1 MKKLLS
7 IATLLAA
14 LSGAASAAPYVL
26 PGNMPGNLT
35 PYDIQPVYSVEGL
48 YGIADE
54 SSEMDTYGVRL
65 RLSLYSDAAT
75 DLRHQF
81 SINLAGMWGSEDG
94 VDLFMMPV
102 TAGYDL
108 NMELSDSVMF
118 YISAKAG
125 YCFGDLDAGGDS
137 ADASGFTYSVGAG
150 LKFQCSESIYLNVGY
165 EFGRTYFDTSE
176 VDDIYGQHIISVGI
190 GCQF

>member
-26 PGNMPGNLT
+26 PDNMPGNYT
-35 PYDIQPVYSVEGL
+35 PYDMQPVYSVEGL

-54 SSEMDTYGVRL
+54 SKGIDTYGARL

-75 DLRHQF
+75 EFRHQF

-94 VDLFMMPV
+94 ADLFMMPV

-108 NMELSDSVMF
+108 NIEMSDNVMF
-118 YISAKAG
+118 YIAGKAG
-125 YCFGDLDAGGDS
+125 YCFGDLDVGDYS
-137 ADASGFTYSVGAG
+137 ADANGFTFSVGAG
-150 LKFQCSESIYLNVGY
+150 LKIQCSDSVYVNVGY
-165 EFGRTYFDTSE
+165 EYARTYFDTSD
-176 VDDIYGQHIISVGI
+176 VDDEYGQHIISVGI